1 MSKTIF
7 VSLVLLIVAIENTKI
22 NKILNILTQVFE
34 NLKINNIRKII
45 ESEIY

>member
-7 VSLVLLIVAIENTKI
+7 VPLVLLIVAIENTKI